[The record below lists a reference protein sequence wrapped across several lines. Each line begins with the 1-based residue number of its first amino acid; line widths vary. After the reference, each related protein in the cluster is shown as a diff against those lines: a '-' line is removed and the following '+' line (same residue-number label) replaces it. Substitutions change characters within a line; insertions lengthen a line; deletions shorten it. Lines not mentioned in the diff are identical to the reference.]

1 MEGLTENVERV
12 LEGFVQSAQTAFG
25 PDLVSVVLYGSA
37 AEGRMRSA
45 SDVNVIV
52 VLSQFNGAAADRL
65 REPLNLAATA
75 VRLRA
80 MFLLV
85 EEIAPASEAF
95 AQKFADI
102 LHRRKVLYGTDPF
115 AGIEIS
121 RFAEIYRLK
130 QVLLNLT
137 LRLRESY
144 VSRGG
149 NDDRLAAVIAE
160 SSGPLRT
167 SAAILLELE
176 GAPPRPPK
184 ESFEALLAALDP
196 PLSSGLASAVSEAR
210 DLRPLPPGTAASV
223 LLDLIELTC
232 RMRIRAGRLV

>member
-1 MEGLTENVERV
+1 MEGLAENVKRV
-12 LEGFVQSAQTAFG
+12 LEGFIQALKDAFG
-25 PDLVSVVLYGSA
+25 SDLVSVVLYGSA
-37 AEGRMRSA
+37 AEGKMRAA

-52 VLSQFNGAAADRL
+52 VFTHFSRASAERI

-75 VRLRA
+75 VRMRA

-85 EEIAPASEAF
+85 EEIGPASEAF

-102 LHRRKVLYGTDPF
+102 LHRRKILHGTDPF
-115 AGIEIS
+115 DGLKIS

-144 VSRGG
+144 ISHGG
-149 NDDRLAAVIAE
+149 NDEEVTALIADA
-160 SSGPLRT
+160 SGPLRT

-176 GAPPRPPK
+176 GAEPRSPK
-184 ESFEALLAALDP
+184 ESFEALLAGMDP
-196 PLSSGLASAVSEAR
+196 PLSPGLASAVSEAR
-210 DLRPLPPGTAASV
+210 ELRPLPSGTAAAY
-223 LLDLIELTC
+223 LLDIIELSS
-232 RMRIRAGRLV
+232 RMRLRAERLT